1 MAKKKI
7 EEEKEQ
13 VVQPTDFDFAQA
25 SEEATQPP
33 VGLGAS
39 TTNAE
44 KQATPATPTKVN
56 KEIPLGNGEVRT
68 GKKFTVYKPE
78 QPNRR
83 DKYADEAISSVAK
96 WMEDTGGQPLTEE
109 SLANILTPKQLWH
122 FQKKYNQG
130 SNWGNALGGRAFFGN
145 LNDRTVQL
153 LTEQANKKIAA
164 NKKAANERKTYV
176 PYGDVEGGFEINNSR
191 LNDIK
196 DWGNGVT
203 DDNITPEQAQA
214 LYAKLESYGMQVPKK
229 TVPVLDAEGKETK
242 DANGNVITQE
252 VYDTDGTST
261 IGGLY
266 AKLGT
271 VNGVDDNEDVLDEL
285 GFRDAAGNIARP
297 HRKTYEEILAE
308 QQKKQQELDYINQ
321 QKALAR
327 QQARVGL
334 ADIAAGIG
342 DIIKASGGALVDKRD
357 YQDMYNRLTAQQ
369 QKNFDN
375 YLARMEALK
384 QEEKAKQKEAADRAR
399 QERLLKEQ
407 RLYNEQLQQRQ
418 WEHDEE
424 VLEQKHQNKLGE
436 IRERAKHKL
445 AEIGERN
452 KNQINKFNNAG
463 SVVFDGVDYTF
474 DKAHNNN
481 AISAILP
488 IVRKYFT
495 EENGYLDM
503 LAGIEDSIM
512 SEYGKV
518 YETGNIVVAALGDFE
533 YQFSEDDRNNII
545 RILSEYSNKK
555 KAINGGAKPKDE
567 SAVKAEQMYENPETG
582 ERVPKSEWDTYRPSK
597 KELYKP
603 VTA

>member
-1 MAKKKI
+1 
-7 EEEKEQ
+7 
-13 VVQPTDFDFAQA
+13 
-25 SEEATQPP
+25 
-33 VGLGAS
+33 
-39 TTNAE
+39 
-44 KQATPATPTKVN
+44 
-56 KEIPLGNGEVRT
+56 
-68 GKKFTVYKPE
+68 
-78 QPNRR
+78 
-83 DKYADEAISSVAK
+83 
-96 WMEDTGGQPLTEE
+96 
-109 SLANILTPKQLWH
+109 
-122 FQKKYNQG
+122 
-130 SNWGNALGGRAFFGN
+130 
-145 LNDRTVQL
+145 
-153 LTEQANKKIAA
+153 
-164 NKKAANERKTYV
+164 
-176 PYGDVEGGFEINNSR
+176 
-191 LNDIK
+191 
-196 DWGNGVT
+196 
-203 DDNITPEQAQA
+203 
-214 LYAKLESYGMQVPKK
+214 
-229 TVPVLDAEGKETK
+229 
-242 DANGNVITQE
+242 
-252 VYDTDGTST
+252 
-261 IGGLY
+261 
-266 AKLGT
+266 
-271 VNGVDDNEDVLDEL
+271 
-285 GFRDAAGNIARP
+285 
-297 HRKTYEEILAE
+297 
-308 QQKKQQELDYINQ
+308 
-321 QKALAR
+321 
-327 QQARVGL
+327 
-334 ADIAAGIG
+334 
-342 DIIKASGGALVDKRD
+342 
-357 YQDMYNRLTAQQ
+357 MYNRLTAQQ

-384 QEEKAKQKEAADRAR
+384 QEEKAKQKEAADRAY

-407 RLYNEQLQQRQ
+407 RAYQEGLQQKQ
-418 WEHDEE
+418 WEHDAD

-512 SEYGKV
+512 SEYGKA